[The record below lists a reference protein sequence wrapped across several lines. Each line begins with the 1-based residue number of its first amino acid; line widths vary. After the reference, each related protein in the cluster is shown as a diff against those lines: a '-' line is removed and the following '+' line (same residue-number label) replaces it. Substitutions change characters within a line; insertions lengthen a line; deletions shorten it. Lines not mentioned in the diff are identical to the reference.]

1 MHHVSYLEIREA
13 MRRRRRRRTPAMNK
27 VQAMRRRMMTT
38 PAMNKVQA
46 MKRRKMTTM
55 ETNKTT
61 TTLLP
66 QTLESSPALEDARGS
81 EASPRRNAKEEPT
94 HAGTLGPGAARA
106 HVQRSERERRR
117 RTRRRIRRRARKSR
131 VKPKMSS
138 ASGR

>member
-1 MHHVSYLEIREA
+1 
-13 MRRRRRRRTPAMNK
+13 
-27 VQAMRRRMMTT
+27 MMTT

-81 EASPRRNAKEEPT
+81 EASPRRNAEEEPT
-94 HAGTLGPGAARA
+94 HAGTQGPGAARA

-117 RTRRRIRRRARKSR
+117 RTRRRARRRIRRRARKSR